1 MAALMASSART
12 EQWIFTGGHHSF
24 VTPAR
29 YSGWV
34 VVRNATDNTITLF
47 CDPEDETTATIYAA
61 RGIAGAD
68 EHNRTRLRR
77 AMAAWQ
83 ISYEASKGLIS
94 KASAKIITKSVGWST
109 THIVVEGTIVKG
121 STCVVIRNGSRR
133 LVIGKASIASGGNVT
148 TVSGDGSNGLLLTA
162 TTEGTA
168 SSPSTQTTAMTP
180 AMTAGTVETIGNGS
194 GHAEGWKIIKNYEQ
208 YS

>member
-121 STCVVIRNGSRR
+121 STCVVISNGRR
-133 LVIGKASIASGGNVT
+133 LVIGKASIAGGGNVT